1 MRESDGGGERDD
13 RPFDVVQIPKER
25 RDYMELGSLVIEPE
39 MEETELALNSQTNK
53 RTNSDSDF

>member
-13 RPFDVVQIPKER
+13 RPFDVVQIPKKR

-53 RTNSDSDF
+53 QRL